1 MVFSDFGCVE
11 LLGLKARV
19 NVPIIRMIR
28 VARSQMWAVFIIVLF
43 LDDLLGYGGNSMLD
57 WLFVYNWWQVE
68 LWGNTWQGYAEAVF
82 VFAGLWILFWIL
94 QKFIL
99 FWLEKFT
106 KQTRTDVDDALIR
119 IVRSIKPPVFFVL
132 AVYLAIQ
139 TLVFSDA
146 ANRWVN
152 AAGLAVV
159 VYQAI
164 VVLQILMDY
173 LLRRKLKQKAP
184 EAEGETDQDRRN
196 LESALSVMSKIG
208 KVVLWS
214 VGFLFILSNVGVNVS
229 SLIASL
235 GIGGIAVALAA
246 QNILGDLFSSLAIYF
261 DKPFTVGD
269 FIIVGDTM
277 GTVKH
282 IGIKT
287 TRIKSLSGEEI
298 VLPNQELTSARI
310 QNYKRM
316 EERRI
321 AFNVGVTYQTSSDK
335 IAAIP
340 GMIEEIVKDVENVR
354 FDRCHFKSF
363 GDSALIFETVYHVT
377 DSDYAI
383 YMDAQ
388 QSINMAIK
396 GRFEAENIDIAYPT
410 QTVYVQKS

>member
-1 MVFSDFGCVE
+1 MV
-11 LLGLKARV
+11 
-19 NVPIIRMIR
+19 
-28 VARSQMWAVFIIVLF
+28 
-43 LDDLLGYGGNSMLD
+43 NSMLD
-57 WLFVYNWWQVE
+57 WLFYHNFWQTQA
-68 LWGNTWQGYAEAVF
+68 WGNALQDYAVAVL
-82 VFAGLWILFWIL
+82 VFAGLWLFFWVL
-94 QKFIL
+94 QNFIL

-106 KQTRTDVDDALIR
+106 RQTRTDIDDTLIN

-132 AVYLAIQ
+132 AIYLALQ
-139 TLVFSDA
+139 TLTFTET

-152 AAGLAVV
+152 AGGLAVV
-159 VYQAI
+159 AYQVI
-164 VVLQILMDY
+164 IILQILMDY
-173 LLRRKLKQKAP
+173 LLRRKLRKKAP
-184 EAEGETDQDRRN
+184 QMEGETDQDRKN
-196 LESALSVMSKIG
+196 FESAVSVMSKIG

-214 VGFLFILSNVGVNVS
+214 VGILFVLSNVGVNVS

-310 QNYKRM
+310 KNFKRM

-321 AFNVGVTYQTSSDK
+321 VFEVGVAYQTPGDK
-335 IAAIP
+335 AKAIP
-340 GMIEEIVKDVENVR
+340 KMIEEIIEGVENVR
-354 FDRCHFKSF
+354 FDRSHFKAF
-363 GDSALIFETVYHVT
+363 RDSALVYETVFYVT
-377 DSDYAI
+377 DSAYEL

-388 QSINMAIK
+388 QEINLGIK
-396 GRFEAENIDIAYPT
+396 QRFEAENIEIAYPT
-410 QTVYVQKS
+410 QTVYVQKA